1 MSEPIKL
8 VDLVDQRLHAFI
20 ESRADEL
27 AVISPDLDHIIEHT
41 RGLLGTGKRF
51 RARFCYWGWKSAGAS
66 NSDID
71 IASDVER
78 VEDIDSP
85 LALAMSLEVFHA
97 AALVHDDIMDN
108 SDTRRGK
115 PSAHKSFG
123 ALHQDRQYS
132 GDSHHFGESTALL
145 VGDLLLAWS
154 DDLLNSALSQETSR
168 EVIRATRSEFSRM
181 RQEVTVGQYLDIHEE
196 AAWLHSLESE
206 RLERALR
213 VVTYKSAKYSMEAPL
228 LIGASLA
235 GATAEEL
242 DSLRAFGLP
251 LGIAFQ
257 LRDDV
262 LGVFGD
268 SEITGKPSGDDLR
281 EGKRTVLIALAEAAM
296 PAGAKRIFNEMLGDR
311 SLTGQQIEVMQETL
325 QDTGALEKMEEMISG
340 YVERAMGALHDAPL
354 SPGATAELTRLADVV
369 TKRHA

>member
-1 MSEPIKL
+1 VSEPIKL
-8 VDLVDQRLHAFI
+8 VDLVDQRLNNFLLT
-20 ESRADEL
+20 RAHEL
-27 AVISPDLDHIIEHT
+27 EIVSPDLGHILDYTH
-41 RGLLGTGKRF
+41 GLLATGKRF
-51 RARFCYWGWKSAGAS
+51 RARFCYWGWRAAGGS
-66 NSDID
+66 NSDTD
-71 IASDVER
+71 LAAGTETL
-78 VEDIDSP
+78 EDIDAVLS
-85 LALAMSLEVFHA
+85 LAMSLEVFHA
-97 AALVHDDIMDN
+97 AALVHDDIMDS

-115 PSAHKSFG
+115 PSAHRAFE
-123 ALHQDRQYS
+123 ALHRERKYS
-132 GDSHHFGESTALL
+132 GGSERFGQSTALL

-154 DDLLNSALSQETSR
+154 DDLLNESLATVPSR
-168 EVIRATRSEFSRM
+168 AIEQATRTEFSRM

-196 AAWLHSLESE
+196 AAWLHSPESE

-235 GATAEEL
+235 GASPAAL
-242 DSLRAFGLP
+242 DALRAFGLP

-281 EGKRTVLIALAEAAM
+281 EGKRTVLIALAEASM

-311 SLTGQQIEVMQETL
+311 TLTGEQIEVMQETL
-325 QDTGALEKMEEMISG
+325 QDTGALENLEIMISG
-340 YVERAMGALHDAPL
+340 YVDQAMQALRVAPL
-354 SPGATAELTRLADVV
+354 SSGAIAELTRLADAV
-369 TKRHA
+369 TKRQA

>member
-8 VDLVDQRLHAFI
+8 VDLVDQRLHSFL
-20 ESRADEL
+20 ESRSSEL
-27 AVISPDLDHIIEHT
+27 SAISPDLGHILEYS

-51 RARFCYWGWKSAGAS
+51 RARFCYWGWRAAGGSDTDLAS
-66 NSDID
+66 G
-71 IASDVER
+71 VET
-78 VEDIDSP
+78 VEDIESV

-115 PSAHKSFG
+115 PAAHKAFE
-123 ALHQDRQYS
+123 ALHRERSYS
-132 GDSHHFGESTALL
+132 GGSEHFGHSTALL

-154 DDLLNSALSQETSR
+154 DDLLNASLAGVTSP
-168 EVIRATRSEFSRM
+168 EIRSATRAEYSRM

-196 AAWLHSLESE
+196 AAWLHSPESE

-235 GATAEEL
+235 GASPEAL

-268 SEITGKPSGDDLR
+268 SEVTGKPSGDDLR
-281 EGKRTVLIALAEAAM
+281 EGKRTVLIAVAEAAM
-296 PAGAKRIFNEMLGDR
+296 PAGARKIFNEMLGDR
-311 SLTGQQIEVMQETL
+311 TLSGEQIDVMQETL
-325 QDTGALEKMEEMISG
+325 HDTGALDHVEKMISS
-340 YVERAMGALHDAPL
+340 YVGQAMDALSVAPL
-354 SPGATAELTRLADVV
+354 SPAAATELTRLAEAV
-369 TKRHA
+369 TKRQA

>member
-8 VDLVDQRLHAFI
+8 VDLVDQRLRRFVA
-20 ESRADEL
+20 SRADEL
-27 AVISPDLDHIIEHT
+27 AGISPDLDHIVEFSH
-41 RGLLGTGKRF
+41 GLLASGKRF
-51 RARFCYWGWKSAGAS
+51 RARFCYWGWRAAGGSASDSDVAAGAETLE
-66 NSDID
+66 
-71 IASDVER
+71 DVEP
-78 VEDIDSP
+78 V

-115 PSAHKSFG
+115 PAAHRAFET
-123 ALHQDRQYS
+123 LHCDRDYS
-132 GDSHHFGESTALL
+132 GASGRFGESTALL

-154 DDLLNSALSQETSR
+154 DDLLNTSLSTVQSR
-168 EVIRATRSEFSRM
+168 EIQAATRAEFSRM

-196 AAWLHSLESE
+196 AAWLHAPESE
-206 RLERALR
+206 RLSRALR

-235 GATAEEL
+235 GASSGAL

-268 SEITGKPSGDDLR
+268 SQVTGKPSGDDLR

-311 SLTGQQIEVMQETL
+311 TLTGEQIDVMQETL
-325 QDTGALEKMEEMISG
+325 AGTGALDTMEDMIRG
-340 YVERAMGALHDAPL
+340 YVDEAMGALAAAPL
-354 SPGATAELTRLADVV
+354 APGAVRELTRLAEAV
-369 TKRHA
+369 TQRHA

>member
-8 VDLVDQRLHAFI
+8 VDLVDSRLASFLD
-20 ESRADEL
+20 SRSSEL
-27 AVISPDLDHIIEHT
+27 QVISPDLEHIMDYT
-41 RGLLGTGKRF
+41 RGMLATGKRF
-51 RARFCYWGWKSAGAS
+51 RARFCYWGWRAGGAS
-66 NSDID
+66 DLDPGLGTETVDELDAVIS
-71 IASDVER
+71 
-78 VEDIDSP
+78 
-85 LALAMSLEVFHA
+85 LALSLEVFHA

-115 PSAHKSFG
+115 PAAHRAFESIHRERAYAG
-123 ALHQDRQYS
+123 ES
-132 GDSHHFGESTALL
+132 EHFGHSTALL

-154 DDLLNSALSQETSR
+154 DDLLNQALSSINSPAVAE
-168 EVIRATRSEFSRM
+168 ATRTEFSRM

-196 AAWLHSLESE
+196 AAWLHTTESE
-206 RLERALR
+206 RLDRALR

-235 GATAEEL
+235 GAGPQQLTAL
-242 DSLRAFGLP
+242 SAFGLP

-268 SEITGKPSGDDLR
+268 SEVTGKPSGDDLR

-296 PAGAKRIFNEMLGDR
+296 PTGAKAIFNEMLGDR
-311 SLTGQQIEVMQETL
+311 SLSGEQIEVMQETL
-325 QDTGALEKMEEMISG
+325 HATGALDKIETMISD
-340 YVERAMGALHDAPL
+340 YVSEAMDALRGANL
-354 SPGATAELTRLADVV
+354 SAGATAELTRLAEAV
-369 TKRHA
+369 TQRQA

>member
-1 MSEPIKL
+1 VSEPIKL
-8 VDLVDQRLHAFI
+8 VDLVDQRLHNFL
-20 ESRADEL
+20 ESRSSEL
-27 AVISPDLDHIIEHT
+27 EAISPDLGHILDYSN
-41 RGLLGTGKRF
+41 GLLATGKRF
-51 RARFCYWGWKSAGAS
+51 RARFCYWGWRAAGGS
-66 NSDID
+66 
-71 IASDVER
+71 ASDTDLAAGVETLQ
-78 VEDIDSP
+78 DIDSV

-115 PSAHKSFG
+115 PSAHKAFETLHRERSYFG
-123 ALHQDRQYS
+123 GS
-132 GDSHHFGESTALL
+132 EHFGNSTALL

-154 DDLLNSALSQETSR
+154 DDLLNLALSQEKSPD
-168 EVIRATRSEFSRM
+168 IQLATRREFSRM

-196 AAWLHSLESE
+196 AAWLHSPESE

-235 GATAEEL
+235 GAKAEALEG
-242 DSLRAFGLP
+242 LRAFGLP

-268 SEITGKPSGDDLR
+268 SEVTGKPSGDDLR

-296 PAGAKRIFNEMLGDR
+296 PTGAKTIFNEMLGDR
-311 SLTGQQIEVMQETL
+311 SLTGEQIEVMQETL
-325 QDTGALEKMEEMISG
+325 QDTGALEKMEQMISG
-340 YVERAMGALHDAPL
+340 YVDQAMDALDAAPL
-354 SPGATAELTRLADVV
+354 SPSASAELTRLAEAV
-369 TKRHA
+369 TKRQA